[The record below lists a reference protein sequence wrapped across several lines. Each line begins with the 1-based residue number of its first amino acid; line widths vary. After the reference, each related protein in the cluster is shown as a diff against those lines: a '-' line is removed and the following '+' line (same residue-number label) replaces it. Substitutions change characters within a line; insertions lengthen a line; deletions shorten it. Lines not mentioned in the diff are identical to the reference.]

1 MRASFYGGKKIFGLA
16 MGVTSLCI
24 SYIWISYTGF
34 HLTVFDDSIGGVFWV
49 FSGFGIGYFT
59 TRREDVYQNIKLNKK
74 RELKNKSHGKDLTV
88 KNQRELVTGDDGVI
102 FRGGLLFYSSIIIN

>member
-1 MRASFYGGKKIFGLA
+1 MIWITFLYFIIVIVSGISSYGNAGLGVAISGVLAPILSWAGGSWMRASFYGGKKILGLA

-59 TRREDVYQNIKLNKK
+59 TRREDVY
-74 RELKNKSHGKDLTV
+74 
-88 KNQRELVTGDDGVI
+88 
-102 FRGGLLFYSSIIIN
+102 

>member
-1 MRASFYGGKKIFGLA
+1 MRASFYGGKKILGLA

-34 HLTVFDDSIGGVFWV
+34 NLTVFDGSIGGVFWV

-74 RELKNKSHGKDLTV
+74 RELKNKGHGKCLTV
-88 KNQRELVTGDDGVI
+88 KN
-102 FRGGLLFYSSIIIN
+102 